1 MKGVTLAWETIV
13 KIILVMIF
21 LLAAVL
27 IIMLLYGN
35 TLKDLSILNATSFI
49 EGIFK

>member
-13 KIILVMIF
+13 KIILVMVF

-27 IIMLLYGN
+27 IVMLLYGN
-35 TLKDLSILNATSFI
+35 VLKDLSILNATSFI
-49 EGIFK
+49 EGLFK